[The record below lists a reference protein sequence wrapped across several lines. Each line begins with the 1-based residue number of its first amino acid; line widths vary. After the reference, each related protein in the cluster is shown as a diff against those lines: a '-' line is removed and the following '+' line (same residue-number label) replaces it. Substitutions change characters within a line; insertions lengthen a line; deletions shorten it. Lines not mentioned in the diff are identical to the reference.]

1 MLSPEYKIL
10 KAYLDKP
17 SKELYGREIERL
29 AKTTHERTIKY
40 LKDLVRKKVLARETR
55 GRQVFFKVNKNS
67 ELAIKALSLAEM
79 ERKTEFMASSD
90 LAYVIH
96 DVVARAIKESQPYIH
111 SVLLF
116 GSVARKQQKK
126 RSDIDLL
133 FILLKNGR
141 IKSRIES
148 IIKQQST
155 ITGKEIQL
163 HTVTVAELEKRWS
176 REPVYRNVW
185 DERIVFFGEENF
197 WRFVL
202 SKGEPL

>member
-10 KAYLDKP
+10 KAFLNNP

-29 AKTTHERTIKY
+29 AKTSHERTISY
-40 LKDLVRKKVLARETR
+40 LNELVKKKVLIRETR
-55 GRQVFFKVNKNS
+55 GRQVFFKLNKNN
-67 ELAIKALSLAEM
+67 ELTIKALSLGEM
-79 ERKTEFMASSD
+79 ERKTEFMAGND
-90 LAYVIH
+90 LAFVIR
-96 DVVARAIKESQPYIH
+96 DVIFRAIKECQPYIY
-111 SVLLF
+111 SVMLF
-116 GSVARKQQKK
+116 GSVARKQQ
-126 RSDIDLL
+126 RESSDIDLL

-163 HTVTVAELEKRWS
+163 HTVTVAELEKRW
-176 REPVYRNVW
+176 RKEPVYRNIW
-185 DERIVFFGEENF
+185 DERIVFYGEENF